1 MDKLKVAILI
11 VSDTASQDPA
21 SDRTANAL
29 APILAAEGKWEP
41 PAVRIVPDN
50 VFEIQRAVCEWSD
63 DSVNWYNLILLSGGT
78 GFAIKDNTPEVS
90 LFFSLSLGLYSMM
103 FVCFILCAFRIF
115 AYAGFFQYQGS
126 SRAND
131 ITRPFLP

>member
-29 APILAAEGKWEP
+29 APILDAESKWEP

-90 LFFSLSLGLYSMM
+90 PFF
-103 FVCFILCAFRIF
+103 F
-115 AYAGFFQYQGS
+115 GS
-126 SRAND
+126 
-131 ITRPFLP
+131 

>member
-29 APILAAEGKWEP
+29 APILAAEDKWET

-90 LFFSLSLGLYSMM
+90 LFFSLGLYIYTLRFSYICICR
-103 FVCFILCAFRIF
+103 FLSI
-115 AYAGFFQYQGS
+115 
-126 SRAND
+126 SRL
-131 ITRPFLP
+131 IPC